1 MLLRLVTGILAL
13 AVLASC
19 GPIQTTISISR
30 ADEKIRA
37 AKLANAQADAPYELT
52 GAGLFLEEA
61 KQREGRSDFQAAK
74 EYGDEAL
81 RLATAAVENAPRNAH
96 RKEIKGKN
104 VVPAGQYL
112 TNPALG
118 PAPATPAAPAPGGK
132 GGTP

>member
-1 MLLRLVTGILAL
+1 MLPRLVTSILAL
-13 AVLASC
+13 AVMASC
-19 GPIQTTISISR
+19 GPVQTTISISR
-30 ADEKIRA
+30 AQEKIRA
-37 AKLANAQADAPYELT
+37 AKLANAQADAPYELA
-52 GAGLFLEEA
+52 GAELFLAEA

-104 VVPAGQYL
+104 VVPPGQYL

-118 PAPATPAAPAPGGK
+118 PAAAPAPAPGGK